1 LTFALFYAILY
12 TEIRERPKTVK
23 ELCIMTRFE
32 NITLNGQPL
41 SDPAT
46 FWQETRRLLDEA
58 GYRQDSESVL
68 AIITLWDIAEWEA
81 T

>member
-1 LTFALFYAILY
+1 
-12 TEIRERPKTVK
+12 
-23 ELCIMTRFE
+23 MTRFD

-58 GYRQDSESVL
+58 GYREDSESVL
-68 AIITLWDIAEWEA
+68 AIATLWDAIEWEA

>member
-1 LTFALFYAILY
+1 LTFALFCGILY

-23 ELCIMTRFE
+23 ELCTMTRFD

-46 FWQETRRLLDEA
+46 FWRETRRLLDEA
-58 GYRQDSESVL
+58 GYREDSESVL
-68 AIITLWDIAEWEA
+68 AIATLWDIAEWEA

>member
-1 LTFALFYAILY
+1 
-12 TEIRERPKTVK
+12 
-23 ELCIMTRFE
+23 MTRFD
-32 NITLNGQPL
+32 NITLNGRPL

-68 AIITLWDIAEWEA
+68 AIITLWDIAEWEG